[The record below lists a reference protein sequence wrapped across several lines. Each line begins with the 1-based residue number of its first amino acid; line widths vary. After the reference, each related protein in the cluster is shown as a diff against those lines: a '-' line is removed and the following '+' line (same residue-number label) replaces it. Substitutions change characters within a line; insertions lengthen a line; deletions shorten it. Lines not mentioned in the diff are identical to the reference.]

1 VYQLI
6 LIIDYY
12 IKIRVSCKYKIKV
25 IKRGNLLYDMVPSIL
40 PPLVIENPI
49 ITLVKNRQFLKN
61 KIETFLTTLDQ
72 NLQQETENRTLFKK
86 QLNKFQEGFTYLTE
100 LTETSNSTDAD
111 DLNEEQKNWNRDMSM
126 KNFDDK
132 SKLLSLEMRVSNIRD
147 SISKLQDMK
156 DDQSQLLGYSN
167 EMKNVVSLYETMI
180 DEQTLKDKENL
191 LAFKERLANMDMI
204 IPLEKP
210 FFMSTPT
217 LKLSKKNFLKDTNG
231 DKSKSVT

>member
-1 VYQLI
+1 
-6 LIIDYY
+6 
-12 IKIRVSCKYKIKV
+12 
-25 IKRGNLLYDMVPSIL
+25 
-40 PPLVIENPI
+40 
-49 ITLVKNRQFLKN
+49 
-61 KIETFLTTLDQ
+61 LTTLDQ

-132 SKLLSLEMRVSNIRD
+132 SRLLSLEMRVSNIRD

-217 LKLSKKNFLKDTNG
+217 RKLSKKNFLKDTNG